1 MLLLDDIQK
10 SVDCRELV
18 GTVFIDLSKVFDTI
32 GHEILLSQLP
42 SYGIRNTELTW
53 FTDYLFSRKQLVN
66 FEKYSLKKESVLCG
80 VPQVSILGPLLF
92 ICFNDFHTCLRH
104 AKTIKFAV
112 TMASL
117 GLISPPLKF

>member
-42 SYGIRNTELTW
+42 SYGIRN
-53 FTDYLFSRKQLVN
+53 
-66 FEKYSLKKESVLCG
+66 
-80 VPQVSILGPLLF
+80 
-92 ICFNDFHTCLRH
+92 
-104 AKTIKFAV
+104 
-112 TMASL
+112 
-117 GLISPPLKF
+117 